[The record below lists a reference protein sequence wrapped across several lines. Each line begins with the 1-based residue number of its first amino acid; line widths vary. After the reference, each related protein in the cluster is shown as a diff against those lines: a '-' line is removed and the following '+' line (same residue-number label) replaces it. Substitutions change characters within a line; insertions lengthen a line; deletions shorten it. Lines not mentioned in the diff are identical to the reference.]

1 METADMERGKNLLP
15 PADWAGEF
23 TRLKEDIQIERERN
37 LRTLADFKNYRRRI
51 EKEGNRAAED
61 AKREVILPLLEIV
74 DDLEKALQC
83 GNGEGHSTVKGLQ
96 MIHQKFVTMLGA
108 CGAVP
113 FESLGMNFDHSIH
126 EAVAIEQHPGGTSGV
141 VVDELRKGYYWKNEL
156 LRSAQVR
163 VSGY

>member
-1 METADMERGKNLLP
+1 METAKMDLGSKLLP

-23 TRLKEDIQIERERN
+23 ARLKEDVLIERERN

-74 DDLEKALQC
+74 DDLEKALHW
-83 GNGEGHSTVKGLQ
+83 GNEEGHSTVKGLQ
-96 MIHQKFVTMLGA
+96 MIHQKFLAMLGT

-113 FESLGMNFDHSIH
+113 FESIGMNFDHSIH
-126 EAVAIEQHPGGTSGV
+126 EAVGIEEHPGGNAGV